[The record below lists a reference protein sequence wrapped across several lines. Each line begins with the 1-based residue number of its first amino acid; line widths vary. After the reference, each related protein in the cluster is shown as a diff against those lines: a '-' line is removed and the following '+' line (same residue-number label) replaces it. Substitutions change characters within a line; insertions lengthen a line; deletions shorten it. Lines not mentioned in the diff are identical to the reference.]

1 MWMWLLN
8 FHSFRWP
15 PWANIIQE
23 NFPRPAGCKPAVCS
37 LHNWLHSFGMV
48 QVYLLLPSNRSS
60 CWLGCTRVDS
70 SRWHLCH
77 CDPKGAAGSSKPG
90 GGYDYH
96 EWNGSYDYQEWDGAI
111 TDNVIHMSSCSAVCI
126 RYNCSLTRVWHNT
139 SPLPAV
145 LRGQTWYILSHH
157 LKTQITPLEL
167 RSKCEVICEPVNWAI
182 SWYSIN
188 SGNADSESRRVASWQ
203 PLHQILDLPISGSE
217 FVNGAY

>member
-1 MWMWLLN
+1 MHKSGLLTMTPLPL
-8 FHSFRWP
+8 WP
-15 PWANIIQE
+15 Q
-23 NFPRPAGCKPAVCS
+23 RCS
-37 LHNWLHSFGMV
+37 WFWV
-48 QVYLLLPSNRSS
+48 
-60 CWLGCTRVDS
+60 
-70 SRWHLCH
+70 
-77 CDPKGAAGSSKPG
+77 AAMTIMN
-90 GGYDYH
+90 
-96 EWNGSYDYQEWDGAI
+96 EMAAMTIMNEMAAI

-126 RYNCSLTRVWHNT
+126 RYNCSLARVWHNT

-157 LKTQITPLEL
+157 LKTQITPLGL